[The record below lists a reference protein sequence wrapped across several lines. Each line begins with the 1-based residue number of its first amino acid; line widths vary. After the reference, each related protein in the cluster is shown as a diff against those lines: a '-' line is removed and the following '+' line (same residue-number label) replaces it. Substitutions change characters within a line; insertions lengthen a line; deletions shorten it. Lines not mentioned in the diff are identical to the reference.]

1 MRKLRTLDEVEE
13 EYFRENPDEVDDYLS
28 IIFDEYAIDQDIGAL
43 LASLRVL
50 ARVNGITAT
59 AEAAGMT
66 RKGLQKALSETGNP
80 KFESMNAILQAM
92 GYRLAPQRI
101 GMLK

>member
-13 EYFRENPDEVDDYLS
+13 EYFHDHPDEVEDYLNV
-28 IIFDEYAIDQDIGAL
+28 IFDEYAKDRDIGAL
-43 LASLRVL
+43 LSSLRVIT
-50 ARVNGITAT
+50 RVKGITAT

-66 RKGLQKALSETGNP
+66 RKGLQKALSQTGNP

-92 GYRLAPQRI
+92 GYRLTPQK
-101 GMLK
+101 LT